1 MERRQLITASSLN
14 SIANCGREYYY
25 RYVLGLRPIEDNI
38 NLRIGTAWH
47 NAMEARWQGKPYEE
61 SLEICV
67 DKAADLDEHTLAS
80 LSGLLAGYYQHY
92 GAVTEPETLMIEQE
106 FKYKIAGSL
115 TFASAG
121 KIDCLIRT
129 GEKTFSLLEHK
140 TTAEDI
146 SDSSFYWDRLR
157 YNVQL
162 FQYILGVRSLGY
174 TVDKIIY
181 DVTRKPTIQP
191 RQSVPKLDEHGL
203 KIVQDEAGNRVFN
216 ANGAPRQTGDT
227 KQGYTVL
234 TAPETPEEYAT
245 RLFEDT
251 KERPEFYFQ
260 RKEIAVLEQDI
271 EVFQDERLEKC
282 KQILHLQN
290 RAKKVGDAAWTR
302 NVTYFGCRI
311 CAYNAFCLQ
320 GVAVDA
326 GNPPPG
332 FEIGQKHSELSDN

>member
-14 SIANCGREYYY
+14 TLANCGREYYY

-129 GEKTFSLLEHK
+129 GEKTFSLL
-140 TTAEDI
+140 
-146 SDSSFYWDRLR
+146 
-157 YNVQL
+157 
-162 FQYILGVRSLGY
+162 
-174 TVDKIIY
+174 
-181 DVTRKPTIQP
+181 
-191 RQSVPKLDEHGL
+191 
-203 KIVQDEAGNRVFN
+203 
-216 ANGAPRQTGDT
+216 
-227 KQGYTVL
+227 
-234 TAPETPEEYAT
+234 
-245 RLFEDT
+245 
-251 KERPEFYFQ
+251 
-260 RKEIAVLEQDI
+260 
-271 EVFQDERLEKC
+271 
-282 KQILHLQN
+282 
-290 RAKKVGDAAWTR
+290 
-302 NVTYFGCRI
+302 
-311 CAYNAFCLQ
+311 
-320 GVAVDA
+320 
-326 GNPPPG
+326 
-332 FEIGQKHSELSDN
+332 